1 MSCVKLIV
9 RLRLHITIQK
19 KIASEVCARTCSQQ
33 HVNVCAYTRI
43 ISVNKIKGTTRNNI
57 MPKKMLDKRSF
68 KVSMSSFGVSGGRYI
83 SSTPSSAAKKAAR
96 ILFRQSDTGSV
107 PSGGKPMNV
116 SFELRETTR
125 GSKDTV
131 FAYRAVREKRTT
143 PTNFI
148 ANGKPFSIKRTY
160 NITVT
165 AVTEQTMMRNVTR
178 KSNKRSGESRSP
190 SPTPGP
196 SPFTPLAEAF

>member
-1 MSCVKLIV
+1 
-9 RLRLHITIQK
+9 
-19 KIASEVCARTCSQQ
+19 
-33 HVNVCAYTRI
+33 
-43 ISVNKIKGTTRNNI
+43 
-57 MPKKMLDKRSF
+57 MLDKRSF
-68 KVSMSSFGVSGGRYI
+68 KVSMSSFGVVGGRYI

-96 ILFRQSDTGSV
+96 ILFRQSDNGP
-107 PSGGKPMNV
+107 PSAGGKPMTV
-116 SFELRETTR
+116 TFELRETTR

-165 AVTEQTMMRNVTR
+165 AVTEQTMVRTVTR
-178 KSNKRSGESRSP
+178 KSNRRAEDEATSRSP
-190 SPTPGP
+190 PRSPYVMTPQTTQV
-196 SPFTPLAEAF
+196 F